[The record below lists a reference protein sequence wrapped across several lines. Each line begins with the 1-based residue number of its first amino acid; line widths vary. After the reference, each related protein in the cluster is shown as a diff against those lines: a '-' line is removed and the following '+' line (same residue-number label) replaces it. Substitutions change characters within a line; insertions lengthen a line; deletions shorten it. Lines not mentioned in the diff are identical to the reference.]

1 MLTDGTCELLIA
13 TEQGQAIR
21 FAEEGARALGRTARG
36 VRGISLREGDHV
48 KGVCTVEEGKDL
60 LCITSNGFGKRSPFD
75 NFRLMKHRGGYGV
88 TCYNLT
94 DKSGDLTGIAAVD
107 DSMDI
112 MMITD
117 SGTIIRTPVAG
128 IPTRSRS
135 AGGVIVMRL
144 GDGQQLVNFTV
155 VAHEDE
161 TDDEEP
167 VLDENGNEIVTE
179 AAEEVAK
186 TEETAQPESEE

>member
-1 MLTDGTCELLIA
+1 
-13 TEQGQAIR
+13 
-21 FAEEGARALGRTARG
+21 
-36 VRGISLREGDHV
+36 
-48 KGVCTVEEGKDL
+48 
-60 LCITSNGFGKRSPFD
+60 
-75 NFRLMKHRGGYGV
+75 MKHRGGYGV

-144 GDGQQLVNFTV
+144 GEGQQLVNFTV

-161 TDDEEP
+161 TDDEES
-167 VLDENGNEIVTE
+167 VLDENGNKIVTE
-179 AAEEVAK
+179 AAEEVVEEVAK